1 MQGAN
6 NSKIREN
13 EVDIE
18 LQEGDSKTI
27 KYLMTLLRGLSAR
40 MLPILEHNKVLMKTK
55 KSLQSENES
64 LQSQHSELQSENESL
79 QSQHSE
85 LQSKNESLQ
94 DQNSSLQS
102 QNSTLQNENES
113 LQSQNSSLQSQ
124 NSSLQSDVYN
134 LTQNCNKLNQLLS
147 DQKKRWSRILFWI
160 SFLLNSFIKLGSLG
174 LFLILTIYL
183 ELNTAL
189 LLFIPIALII
199 EASFGIA
206 SVKKEHRNEEN
217 KNKGMLLFK
226 LTIYIARLII
236 AVLILAPHF
245 GLFRLPFSEQMDI
258 KILLLTILVTYLLAS
273 ITKAIKIYLKTKTVP
288 KKEILELLGLVL
300 SFIGI
305 AVSMFSAP
313 SLIPVVFFAI
323 SATILL
329 ANQLI
334 ATCWRP
340 GKRRKRRRQNSSSIL
355 ENVQST
361 NIFTIKENTKGT
373 QQQQENGVK
382 FQY

>member
-64 LQSQHSELQSENESL
+64 LQSQHSELQS
-79 QSQHSE
+79 
-85 LQSKNESLQ
+85 KNESLQ

-102 QNSTLQNENES
+102 QNSTLQNENE
-113 LQSQNSSLQSQ
+113 SLQSQ